1 MPVPQREFPSRPRPR
16 PSPSD
21 RQVVNASPT
30 VPAIVKCRAGS
41 LWSYEISKD
50 EWKKLELP
58 SLKTPIAALSGDP
71 LTVVCGDG
79 AVLVLDGEKWVERTP
94 LPGSPA
100 DQG

>member
-1 MPVPQREFPSRPRPR
+1 MPVPQREYPQKSR
-16 PSPSD
+16 PSPTD
-21 RQVVNASPT
+21 RRVVNASST
-30 VPAIVKCRAGS
+30 VPAIVKCKTQPI
-41 LWSYEISKD
+41 WSYDSRKD
-50 EWKKLELP
+50 EWKELP
-58 SLKTPIAALSGDP
+58 YTPKDPVAALSDDP